1 MQVLGAYGKARN
13 YIEKH
18 YQESDEA
25 RIHKR
30 KLNPGPTITISRE
43 TGVGAV
49 AICEKMIEY
58 FHKYSLPEYDDWTYF
73 DRELIEKVMED
84 HHLPAHF
91 KKLLSEEAP
100 PKIDAWFGEI
110 LGITPSKISL
120 LHKKRQTI
128 LKLAEFG
135 NVIIVGQGA
144 NIITSN
150 LSTAFHVRLVA
161 PLSFRIENAMEL
173 YKVDRK
179 QATDFIIKEDESRK
193 NFIHKYFHKNIEDPH
208 LYHAVINTCYHRL
221 EDIAEMV
228 GHCII
233 KKFPRY
239 FVPVY
244 EEQVNE

>member
-1 MQVLGAYGKARN
+1 MQVLGSYGKARN

-25 RIHKR
+25 KIHRR

-49 AICEKMIEY
+49 AICEKLTEY
-58 FHKYSLPEYDDWTYF
+58 FHKYALPDYDDWTYF

-135 NVIIVGQGA
+135 NVIIVGQGSS
-144 NIITSN
+144 IITSQ
-150 LSTAFHVRLVA
+150 LSTSFHVRLVA
-161 PLSFRIENAMEL
+161 PFNFRVENAMQL
-173 YKVDRK
+173 YNVDRK
-179 QATDFIIKEDESRK
+179 QATDFILKEDESRK
-193 NFIHKYFHKNIEDPH
+193 DFIHKYFHKNIEDPH
-208 LYHAVINTCYHRL
+208 LYHVVINTSYL
-221 EDIAEMV
+221 KFENIAEMI
-228 GHCII
+228 GQCII
-233 KKFPRY
+233 RKFPKY
-239 FVPVY
+239 FNTQY
-244 EEQVNE
+244 LEQINE